1 MRTIV
6 KNIKRWYTK
15 GFYTKEMVLE
25 FLTAGLITPSEYKE
39 ITGEEY
45 HAPEQE

>member
-15 GFYTKEMVLE
+15 GLYTKEMVLE
-25 FLTAGLITPSEYKE
+25 FLLAGLITPSEYTE
-39 ITGEEY
+39 ITGEVY
-45 HAPEQE
+45 QPEA